1 MRLENEFIK
10 KLEKYI
16 EDGYVSKR
24 KHPRLPIYILNYTAK
39 TQFEWNFSEVTLACR
54 GLVVD
59 EDYEV
64 LARPFSK
71 FFSLEQLEGTDVVAS
86 RLKQSVQVMDKV
98 DGSLGIIFKYNNEIV
113 VSTRGSFESDQAIK
127 ATELVDRHYKKLI
140 KEGFT
145 YLVEIVYPENSIVLS
160 YGTLE
165 DLILLSVIDTITGE
179 VKLDEYKSISEDRN
193 YLPNNVS

>member
-1 MRLENEFIK
+1 MRLEQAFID

-24 KHPRLPIYILNYTAK
+24 KHPVYPICILNYTQK
-39 TQFEWNFSEVTLACR
+39 TQFEWNFNEVTLACR
-54 GLVVD
+54 GLVVN
-59 EDYEV
+59 ENYEV

-71 FFSLEQLEGTDVVAS
+71 FFSLEQLEGTDVVSS
-86 RLKQSVQVMDKV
+86 RLNQSVQVMDKV
-98 DGSLGIIFKYNNEIV
+98 DGSLGIIFKYNNEII
-113 VSTRGSFESDQAIK
+113 VSTRGSFESDQANK
-127 ATELVDRHYKKLI
+127 ATKLVDMYYKKLI

-160 YGTLE
+160 YGALE